1 MIEFIYR
8 HIGPTDDSIQ
18 AMLDY
23 LGYDSLDAFT
33 DALVPDNIQIEQALK
48 VPDAL
53 SETESVSG

>member
-33 DALVPDNIQIEQALK
+33 DAIVPENIQTQRSIKRYSTMLK
-48 VPDAL
+48 L
-53 SETESVSG
+53 L